1 MEISENGMMINSL
14 DDLNFNAYLFTTKI
28 NKCPVSCTTFMTEVW
43 IWMKWTFIFV
53 FIHTVDWIIDL
64 VVDLEVRDIIIDQPE
79 TATTFQRILRW
90 MLLEQNSNV
99 LHRLR
104 QVISSE
110 YVSGTKATPTYRFRP
125 LSILIVSTV
134 NWLQLLQKSDY
145 RNIVAFFSHQNG
157 WVRSKNIF

>member
-1 MEISENGMMINSL
+1 M
-14 DDLNFNAYLFTTKI
+14 
-28 NKCPVSCTTFMTEVW
+28 
-43 IWMKWTFIFV
+43 

-134 NWLQLLQKSDY
+134 N
-145 RNIVAFFSHQNG
+145 
-157 WVRSKNIF
+157 